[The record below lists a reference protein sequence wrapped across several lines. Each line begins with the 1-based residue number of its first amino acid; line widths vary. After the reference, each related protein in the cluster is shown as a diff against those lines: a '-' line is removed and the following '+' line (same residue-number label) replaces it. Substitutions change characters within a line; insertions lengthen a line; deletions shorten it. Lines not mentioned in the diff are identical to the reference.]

1 MTPCQFFTLSKIC
14 GINKD
19 ALAKWSEVLLWER
32 KSTKTEGS
40 QVRPQPSQHNFFI
53 ALAHN
58 SSPEVVLIGAANPRQ
73 PGVLSQHRAGPG
85 VSCVGHEADARHAKV
100 VPAVGSPLHAQGHQ
114 DLGVEGLGAVEWLA
128 DRDWGGAV
136 VQVALKIQSR
146 HGESIRASGEMQ

>member
-1 MTPCQFFTLSKIC
+1 MTQCQFFTLSKIC

-19 ALAKWSEVLLWER
+19 AIAKCSKALLWER

-58 SSPEVVLIGAANPRQ
+58 SSPEVVLIGAADPRQ

-85 VSCVGHEADARHAKV
+85 VSGVGHEADARHAQV
-100 VPAVGSPLHAQGHQ
+100 VSAVSSPLHAQGHQ
-114 DLGVEGLGAVEWLA
+114 DLGVEGFGAVEWLA

-146 HGESIRASGEMQ
+146 HGDMQ